1 MTTRMPSGNRKVS
14 GVLSAMLALSTMLLT
29 PLVSASAQ
37 QFAVLYDFQGG
48 GNGKTPWSAV
58 TLDSSGNLYGTTRY
72 GGVDNCNNGGLGCGI
87 AYQISPPTGQGQWT
101 ETVLYTFT
109 NGSDGASPYGGLV
122 ADGAGNFYGTAAYGG
137 KVNTNVCGDGCGVVF
152 ELSPAGNG
160 TWTETVLYTFEGYKD
175 GANPFGTLVR
185 DSSGNLYGTAIAG
198 GVANP
203 NFPLGSGVV
212 FELSPG
218 SNGWTYTVLY
228 AFKGYKDGSAPFGGV
243 IFDNAGNLY
252 GTTTVAGSLCE
263 CGTVFRLS
271 PSTSGW
277 TLTTLHIFNG
287 VNGNDAQGPLA
298 FDASGNL
305 YGTTVF
311 GGPPQGCDAGC
322 GLTFE
327 LTPSSSGFWTES
339 TVHVFNQNGPFYPS
353 GSLVFDS
360 AGNLYGTV
368 QASGI
373 YRMSQVAGKWRQSG
387 FFTVPPSIGNT
398 PIGGLISDSS
408 GNLYGTA
415 SNGGTSNSG
424 IVFRFTP

>member
-1 MTTRMPSGNRKVS
+1 MTTRIPSGDRKVS
-14 GVLSAMLALSTMLLT
+14 CAMSAMFVTIMMLSFA
-29 PLVSASAQ
+29 PSAAAQ
-37 QFAVLYDFQGG
+37 QFTLLYNFPGG
-48 GNGKTPWSAV
+48 ASGKAPYSAV
-58 TLDSSGNLYGTTRY
+58 TFDSSGNLYGTTEY

-87 AYQISPPTGQGQWT
+87 AYELSPPTGQGQWT

-109 NGSDGASPYGGLV
+109 NGSDGATPFGGLV
-122 ADGAGNFYGTAAYGG
+122 ADGAGNLYGTAAYGG
-137 KVNTNVCGDGCGVVF
+137 KVNTTVCGDGCGVVF

-160 TWTETVLYTFEGYKD
+160 TWTETVLYSFKGYKD
-175 GANPFGTLVR
+175 GAVPFGTLVR
-185 DSSGNLYGTAIAG
+185 DSAGNLYGTTIAG
-198 GVANP
+198 GAANP

-218 SNGWTYTVLY
+218 ATGWTYTVLY
-228 AFKGYKDGSAPFGGV
+228 AFKGYKDGAAPFSGV

-271 PSTSGW
+271 PGSSGW
-277 TLTTLHIFNG
+277 TETTLHIFDG
-287 VNGNDAQGPLA
+287 LNGNNALGPLA

-327 LTPSSSGFWTES
+327 LTPSSTGFWPERA
-339 TVHVFNQNGPFYPS
+339 VHVFNQNGPFYPS
-353 GSLVFDS
+353 GSLVVDS

-368 QASGI
+368 QANGI
-373 YRMSQVAGKWRQSG
+373 YRMSLVAGKWRQSG
-387 FFTVPPSIGNT
+387 YFTVPASMGNT

-415 SNGGTSNSG
+415 SNGGTANSG